1 MRFGLMA
8 GPPIST
14 PPAPG
19 VKPLDLAA
27 HGIGGEQLQAQSNME
42 IDMKTRSH
50 VAATLV
56 LALLGAGGWSVAAS
70 PSRGADGT
78 KSGSPDPMHSMMMS
92 HMMDSGMM
100 GGCPMMGQLP
110 PGNEKL
116 SMQMHGEMMQ
126 AMGEIL
132 RKYADKIQTSPSK

>member
-1 MRFGLMA
+1 MKMRPVVAAALALALFGASGWSAAA
-8 GPPIST
+8 GPGRGT
-14 PPAPG
+14 
-19 VKPLDLAA
+19 
-27 HGIGGEQLQAQSNME
+27 E
-42 IDMKTRSH
+42 
-50 VAATLV
+50 
-56 LALLGAGGWSVAAS
+56 GAKAS
-70 PSRGADGT
+70 PQ
-78 KSGSPDPMHSMMMS
+78 DPMHSMKMD
-92 HMMDSGMM
+92 HMMDGGMM

>member
-1 MRFGLMA
+1 M
-8 GPPIST
+8 
-14 PPAPG
+14 
-19 VKPLDLAA
+19 
-27 HGIGGEQLQAQSNME
+27 
-42 IDMKTRSH
+42 
-50 VAATLV
+50 
-56 LALLGAGGWSVAAS
+56 
-70 PSRGADGT
+70 DG
-78 KSGSPDPMHSMMMS
+78 
-92 HMMDSGMM
+92 GMM